1 MIKPFS
7 RISLVVHL
15 AGKRAWAAGLA
26 ASVLG
31 VAFCQSGCSERPAAA
46 MAATN
51 EFPVWNWEV
60 YPAVQRMRLAT
71 LPCQLLPRSSISI
84 YSPLLGVLR
93 VYATQ
98 PQTNLP
104 AGAVWAEFEP
114 AMFAAEAQA
123 IQESKAK
130 LEERERLQLELELPK
145 QKLTLERELE
155 EAQRQVALLTLL
167 STNSE
172 LARASLRLPASGT
185 NGIRPEALA
194 KAQTELDLLRLS
206 MDYLEATN
214 LAILGIDLPGQR
226 SDWER
231 RKLEFDRRQAQARL
245 KMPFNG
251 QLTINLP
258 LTEGVDEYPV
268 NSGQELA
275 VARDLSLIRL
285 RVALANPAWAGL
297 PPDRMVALVRLPNGA
312 DLPATFAFQ
321 KIERV
326 QNREESVFY
335 FQFPPEMSAM
345 AARLMGTDLSCE
357 LWLTLPQPAR
367 IVPKLALV
375 LQQPRAFENRGWA
388 QGVGAA
394 WPGAQ
399 VLVEGQ
405 TDLAIVFANTAMKH

>member
-1 MIKPFS
+1 MMKPLFELAFAL
-7 RISLVVHL
+7 RLVKERTRAGLLVLFAL
-15 AGKRAWAAGLA
+15 AGIV
-26 ASVLG
+26 AS
-31 VAFCQSGCSERPAAA
+31 SGCSQRPVAA
-46 MAATN
+46 MASTN
-51 EFPVWNWEV
+51 EFPIWNWEV

-71 LPCQLLPRSSISI
+71 LPCQLMPRSSISI

-93 VYATQ
+93 VYTTQ

-123 IQESKAK
+123 IDEAKAK

-145 QKLTLERELE
+145 QKLALERDLE

-167 STNSE
+167 STNPA
-172 LARASLRLPASGT
+172 LARASLKLPNSGT
-185 NGIRPEALA
+185 NGIRPEALV
-194 KAQTELDLLRLS
+194 KAQSHLDLLTLS
-206 MDYLEATN
+206 MDYLQSTN

-297 PPDRMVALVRLPNGA
+297 PADRMVALVRLPNGSE
-312 DLPATFAFQ
+312 LPATFAFQ

-326 QNREESVFY
+326 QNREEAIFY
-335 FQFPPEMSAM
+335 FQFPPDKAPL
-345 AARLMGTDLSCE
+345 AARLIGTDLSCE

-367 IVPKLALV
+367 VVPKLALV
-375 LQQPRAFENRGWA
+375 VQQPQAFQGRGWA

-405 TDLAIVFANTAMKH
+405 TDLAIVFANTAMRN